1 MACFAASSLH
11 RSGSLL
17 ARPSSKPR
25 NVSMKAGQSI
35 TTLSASVQQHFGS
48 EAFKEFEK
56 TELGQLNLKDLS
68 ELSQQ
73 LKERGKNSAGSG

>member
-1 MACFAASSLH
+1 
-11 RSGSLL
+11 
-17 ARPSSKPR
+17 
-25 NVSMKAGQSI
+25 MKAGQSI